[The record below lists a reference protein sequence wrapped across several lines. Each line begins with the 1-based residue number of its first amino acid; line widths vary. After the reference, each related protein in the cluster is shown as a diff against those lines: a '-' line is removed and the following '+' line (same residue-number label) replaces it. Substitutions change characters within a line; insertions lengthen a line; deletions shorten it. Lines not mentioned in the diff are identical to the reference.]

1 MMPVKHS
8 GDNSAKLD
16 FISLVENLDDGMRRA
31 SNFFLLCRTAIC
43 HLSRGF
49 FSDSKKENKKKKET
63 QRKKQ
68 NSCFL
73 MNQVLF
79 SYPQLKDPPHPPQQL
94 TGKLNCALLTL

>member
-49 FSDSKKENKKKKET
+49 FSDSKKENKKKKKPRERNKT
-63 QRKKQ
+63 AA
-68 NSCFL
+68 F
-73 MNQVLF
+73 
-79 SYPQLKDPPHPPQQL
+79 
-94 TGKLNCALLTL
+94 

>member
-16 FISLVENLDDGMRRA
+16 FISLVENLDDSMRRA

-49 FSDSKKENKKKKET
+49 FSDSKKENKKKKKPRERNKT
-63 QRKKQ
+63 AA
-68 NSCFL
+68 F
-73 MNQVLF
+73 
-79 SYPQLKDPPHPPQQL
+79 
-94 TGKLNCALLTL
+94 